1 MKHGQRAAW
10 CVFAAVLAWTLDPAG
25 VFAAEATTSPPAL
38 ASSPHAATADALRA
52 QALLKKAVAHYA
64 ALQDRAFP
72 DFNQGPQYIDR
83 ELYVYVVSSVTGVM
97 LASGGPSFA
106 LINKNVTDLEDATG
120 KAFFQEMFSK
130 AQAGSSGSVE
140 YLWLNRVDNKE
151 ETKVAFFQ
159 KVDDRIIAVGY
170 YQR

>member
-1 MKHGQRAAW
+1 MKNDQRAIPRIL
-10 CVFAAVLAWTLDPAG
+10 AAVLACALAPAG
-25 VFAAEATTSPPAL
+25 AAAAETSGSARDAAANSRP
-38 ASSPHAATADALRA
+38 ATADALRA

-64 ALQDRAFP
+64 TLKDRAFA
-72 DFNQGPQYIDR
+72 DFIQGPQFIDG

-130 AQAGSSGSVE
+130 AKSSSSGSVE

-151 ETKVAFFQ
+151 ETKVAYFQ

-170 YQR
+170 YKR